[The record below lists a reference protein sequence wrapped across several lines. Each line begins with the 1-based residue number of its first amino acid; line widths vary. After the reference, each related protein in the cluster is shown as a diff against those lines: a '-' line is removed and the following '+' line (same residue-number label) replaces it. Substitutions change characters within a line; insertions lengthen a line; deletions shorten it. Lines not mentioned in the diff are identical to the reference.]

1 MLKVVGAQA
10 PKTDQILVGVMAY
23 GLWIRNYTHYTNKQR
38 RNEMVREMVKMKG
51 IPTAVIAQGNLVE
64 VWVSS
69 PTGDTSDSY
78 IYSIPCVSPEQAK
91 VIAETWQSVW
101 ALSKY

>member
-1 MLKVVGAQA
+1 
-10 PKTDQILVGVMAY
+10 
-23 GLWIRNYTHYTNKQR
+23 
-38 RNEMVREMVKMKG
+38 MVREMVKMKG